1 LKDSF
6 TFLLKS
12 AFVGAII
19 SGVILLLVP
28 DLRHGSSLNL
38 SMFNPTRQTS
48 DKLSFNH
55 AVNVSGPAVVNIYSQ
70 SIESG
75 SIYNRSQS
83 VERTSLGSGVIMS
96 EDGLILTCLHVIA
109 NANSILVGLQDGR
122 RAEAQIIG
130 YDPYTDLAV
139 LKVAEDNL
147 HVIPQLDDPA
157 TRVGDLVLAI
167 GNPYNLGQTITQGVV
182 SRVGRNGLAAY
193 FDFIQM
199 DAVLNEGNSGGAL
212 IDSNGYLIGINNANF
227 KTLDSQRRV
236 KEVDGV
242 SFAIPYGLAK
252 KVMDEIVANG
262 RVTRG
267 QLGVGAAEVYGRSG
281 ILITSVSPGSS
292 ADKGGIRTD
301 DVMLAINGQP
311 TDSVTQTLDFIAET
325 KPGTELQV
333 EVSRGGQLV
342 TLTVVVAELGAQ

>member
-1 LKDSF
+1 MKDSL
-6 TFLLKS
+6 TFLIKS

-38 SMFNPTRQTS
+38 SMFNPVRQTS

-75 SIYNRSQS
+75 SIYNRSQA

-147 HVIPQLDDPA
+147 HVIPQLDDPG

-199 DAVLNEGNSGGAL
+199 DAVLNEGNSGDAICRLTIYRKHNVIRLNTAFISRTAWRHAGNQYTRAPINLCSAYTKLPSGNAPICDNFIHHFLGKPIRDSKRNTINFFYSAL
-212 IDSNGYLIGINNANF
+212 AVQCFEIGVIN
-227 KTLDSQRRV
+227 
-236 KEVDGV
+236 
-242 SFAIPYGLAK
+242 
-252 KVMDEIVANG
+252 
-262 RVTRG
+262 
-267 QLGVGAAEVYGRSG
+267 
-281 ILITSVSPGSS
+281 
-292 ADKGGIRTD
+292 TD
-301 DVMLAINGQP
+301 
-311 TDSVTQTLDFIAET
+311 
-325 KPGTELQV
+325 
-333 EVSRGGQLV
+333 
-342 TLTVVVAELGAQ
+342 